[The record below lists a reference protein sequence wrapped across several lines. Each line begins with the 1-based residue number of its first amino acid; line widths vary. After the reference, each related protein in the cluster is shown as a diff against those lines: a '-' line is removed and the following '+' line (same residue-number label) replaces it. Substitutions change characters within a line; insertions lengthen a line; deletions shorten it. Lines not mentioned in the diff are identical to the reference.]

1 MGKDCSNDSNTKE
14 RKDKYTQSNT
24 ETIKQ
29 RYIFITGGV
38 LSSLGKGLVAASTG
52 CILKELGFSVNLKKM
67 DPYLNVDPGTMNPM
81 QHGEVFVT
89 EDGAETDLDLGNYER
104 FTDVKMTKDNITT
117 SGKIYQKLIERERR
131 GYYLGKTVQVI
142 PHVTGLIKEFL

>member
-52 CILKELGFSVNLKKM
+52 CILKELGFSVN
-67 DPYLNVDPGTMNPM
+67 
-81 QHGEVFVT
+81 
-89 EDGAETDLDLGNYER
+89 
-104 FTDVKMTKDNITT
+104 
-117 SGKIYQKLIERERR
+117 
-131 GYYLGKTVQVI
+131 
-142 PHVTGLIKEFL
+142 